1 MNDTKVKIKRFL
13 SAFFPTAALREDDD
27 IFALGFV
34 NSLFALQL
42 ITWVEKE
49 FGIQIKDEDLDMEN
63 FNTIEAIA
71 SLVSRKSSYAMA
83 LK

>member
-1 MNDTKVKIKRFL
+1 MKDTKIKIKAFL
-13 SAFFPTAALREDDD
+13 SAFFQTAALKEDDD

-42 ITWVEKE
+42 VTWIEKE
-49 FGIQIKDEDLDMEN
+49 FGVEIKDEDLDIDN

-71 SLVSRKSSYAMA
+71 NLVSRKSSRAA
-83 LK
+83 GA

>member
-1 MNDTKVKIKRFL
+1 MDDTKVKIKGFL
-13 SAFFPTAALREDDD
+13 SAFFQTAALKEDDD
-27 IFALGFV
+27 IFAVGFV
-34 NSLFALQL
+34 DSLFALQL

-71 SLVSRKSSYAMA
+71 NLVLRKSSRAVGA
-83 LK
+83 

>member
-1 MNDTKVKIKRFL
+1 MNDAKGKIKAFL
-13 SAFFPTAALREDDD
+13 SDFFQTAGLREDDD

-42 ITWVEKE
+42 VMWVEKE
-49 FGIQIKDEDLDMEN
+49 FGVEIRDEDLDIDN

-71 SLVSRKSSYAMA
+71 NLVSRRSSRAA
-83 LK
+83 GA

>member
-1 MNDTKVKIKRFL
+1 MNDAKGKIKAFL
-13 SAFFPTAALREDDD
+13 SAFFQTAALKEDDD

-49 FGIQIKDEDLDMEN
+49 FGVQINDEDLDMEN
-63 FNTIEAIA
+63 FNTIDAIA
-71 SLVSRKSSYAMA
+71 NLVSRRSSRA
-83 LK
+83 LGA

>member
-1 MNDTKVKIKRFL
+1 MNDAKGKIKAFL
-13 SAFFPTAALREDDD
+13 SAFFQTAALRDDDD

-42 ITWVEKE
+42 VMWVEKE
-49 FGIQIKDEDLDMEN
+49 FGVEISDEDLDIGN

-71 SLVSRKSSYAMA
+71 NLVSRRSSLAA
-83 LK
+83 GA

>member
-1 MNDTKVKIKRFL
+1 MNDAKVKIKEFL
-13 SAFFPTAALREDDD
+13 SAFFQTAALKEDDD

-49 FGIQIKDEDLDMEN
+49 FGILIKDEDLDIRN

-71 SLVSRKSSYAMA
+71 NLVSLRSSRA
-83 LK
+83 LGA

>member
-1 MNDTKVKIKRFL
+1 MNDAKVKIKEFL
-13 SAFFPTAALREDDD
+13 SAFFQTAALKEDDD

-34 NSLFALQL
+34 DSLFALQL

-49 FGIQIKDEDLDMEN
+49 FGVQIKDEDLDIRN

-71 SLVSRKSSYAMA
+71 NMVSLRSSRA
-83 LK
+83 LGA

>member
-1 MNDTKVKIKRFL
+1 MNDAKVKIIGFL
-13 SAFFPTAALREDDD
+13 SAFFQTAALKEDDD

-49 FGIQIKDEDLDMEN
+49 FGIQIKDEDLYIEN
-63 FNTIEAIA
+63 FNTIAAIA
-71 SLVSRKSSYAMA
+71 NLVSRRSSRA
-83 LK
+83 LGA